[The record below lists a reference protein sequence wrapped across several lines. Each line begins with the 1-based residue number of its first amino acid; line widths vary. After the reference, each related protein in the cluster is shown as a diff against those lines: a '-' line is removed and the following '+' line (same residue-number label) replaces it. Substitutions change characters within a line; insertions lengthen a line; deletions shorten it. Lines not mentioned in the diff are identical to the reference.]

1 MKCSRAAS
9 ALAALLAAACAT
21 ASGAGSDPNRDR
33 VLATSDAGVLRDD
46 DRIVHPRVVLEISA
60 DSALK
65 LLPIAYKAMG
75 VDPAF
80 TDPVKFKVGNPEFTR
95 TGRLGDVLLHNY
107 VGCGTTMT
115 GLAADNYRVQ
125 FSVISYVAA
134 KGAGSSVETALTA
147 RATDPSASKG
157 WISCLSTQ
165 VLETRINKMLTE
177 ISRPY

>member
-1 MKCSRAAS
+1 
-9 ALAALLAAACAT
+9 LAAVLAAACAS
-21 ASGAGSDPNRDR
+21 ASAVGSDPNTDR

-46 DRIVHPRVVLEISA
+46 DRIAHPKVALEISA
-60 DSALK
+60 DSAFK
-65 LLPIAYKAMG
+65 LLPLAYKAVG
-75 VDPAF
+75 VEATYSDPALL
-80 TDPVKFKVGNPEFTR
+80 KVGNRDFTR
-95 TGRLGDVLLHNY
+95 VGRLGDVLLHNY

-125 FSVISYVAA
+125 LSLISYVSA
-134 KGAGSSVETALTA
+134 KGTGSSVQTALTA

-165 VLETRINKMLTE
+165 VLENRVNKMLTE